1 MCHLHRKLALSLLAA
16 ILLFCG
22 SLVHAALI
30 KGIYITQSTLENTAY
45 LSYLIERAK
54 AVGIDTFVVDLN
66 RPSKKYRTNIG
77 LLKQNNITYV
87 ARIVIFPNG
96 GTPAEV
102 TSEAYWEKKYTLV
115 QDAIAYG
122 AEEIQLDYIR
132 YNTKQPASH
141 QNAKDIFKIIQ
152 WYKDRLIAQNIPL
165 QVDVFGISSFGEA
178 VNIGQNIKLFSKS
191 VDTICPMVYP
201 SHYARG
207 FIGFQNP
214 GAHPYE
220 VVKYSIIYNYSWC

>member
-102 TSEAYWEKKYTLV
+102 TSEA
-115 QDAIAYG
+115 
-122 AEEIQLDYIR
+122 
-132 YNTKQPASH
+132 
-141 QNAKDIFKIIQ
+141 
-152 WYKDRLIAQNIPL
+152 
-165 QVDVFGISSFGEA
+165 
-178 VNIGQNIKLFSKS
+178 
-191 VDTICPMVYP
+191 
-201 SHYARG
+201 
-207 FIGFQNP
+207 
-214 GAHPYE
+214 
-220 VVKYSIIYNYSWC
+220 